1 MSSLIPRYR
10 PLHRPGWLLAGLL
23 AGFVAANASASQSQP
38 LERGWQLRM
47 LPGSRAARDHPPF
60 ERWQAATVPGSVQA
74 DLVAHGQLP
83 DPDWRDNE
91 AKLQWV
97 GLADWQYRLRFAVDP
112 ALRRE
117 RHLAL
122 VFDGLDTLAD
132 VTLDGRPVLHADNMF
147 RRWRVPLDGLAGADE
162 HTLTVTFHSPIAQ
175 WQPWLAQQP
184 YALPGEFDSAF
195 GDEPPGRQVTNYVR
209 KAAYQFGWD
218 WGPRLVTQGIWQ
230 DVRLEAWSGWRLDD
244 FHVAQTHV
252 DADRA
257 QLRAGFAIQSDT
269 AGPARLVVHWRA
281 PDGREGTTARD
292 VRLVAGAQQFDV
304 PVAIARPQRWWPAGY
319 GAPNLYRVS
328 ADVMVDGRVVA
339 QAQRTVGLRSI
350 ELQRTPDRWGHSF
363 AFVVNGA
370 PVFAKGANLVP
381 FDALPSRTTTARMRR
396 LLDDARSVHMNMLRV
411 WGGGTYLP
419 DAFYAIADRRGLMIW
434 QDFMFGGAI
443 PPPDAAFRANVKQEA
458 IEQVTR
464 LRDHPS
470 IVLWSGNNE
479 VQTSWESWGDRQ
491 DFRKRIGPAESARIE
506 QGMHALFDDTLRE
519 VATQLD
525 PEVPYWPGSPESEGD
540 APANSPDSGDA
551 HVWDVWGGSAPVEDY
566 LKTTPRFQS
575 EFGLQSLP
583 VMATIRRFAAP
594 QDLAIDSPVMRAHQ
608 KFDHGN
614 GNQRLLLY
622 VRRGYGEPKDFAA
635 FAYLSQVM
643 QADGIELAVDH
654 LRSARPRSMGALYWQ
669 LNDVWPGA
677 SWSSIDVHGRWKALQ
692 FRARQFYAPVRVV
705 PLRRDGRTSVFLVSD
720 RATPLAAQLRTRVIG
735 MDGTVVSDTTR
746 AVTLPPLASVHV
758 DNLADAALLRGADP
772 HRTLAVFELIADGRT
787 ISRHLLYFDRAA
799 ALTLP
804 APDIRATLRRNANGL
819 ALDLVATR
827 FARAVWIDFG
837 DRDATLSDNG
847 IDLLPGE
854 HAVLQVRSQDDIDTL
869 RRAMHIRSLVDAV
882 AATPGTPP

>member
-1 MSSLIPRYR
+1 MRR
-10 PLHRPGWLLAGLL
+10 PPSFSGIRCCACALALLLHGPVANAVDAMPQTVVLDQGWAFRLAPD
-23 AGFVAANASASQSQP
+23 VAAARAHPAAAAWQP
-38 LERGWQLRM
+38 AQ
-47 LPGSRAARDHPPF
+47 
-60 ERWQAATVPGSVQA
+60 VPGSVQSSLLA
-74 DLVAHGQLP
+74 LGQLP

-91 AKLQWV
+91 AKVQWA
-97 GLADWQYRLRFAVDP
+97 GLADWQYLLRFSADA
-112 ALRRE
+112 ALLRQ
-117 RHLAL
+117 RHLDL

-147 RRWRVPLDGLAGADE
+147 RRWRVPLDGVLSAGE
-162 HTLTVTFHSPIAQ
+162 HVLQLTFHSPITRL
-175 WQPWLAQQP
+175 QPWLAKQP

-195 GDEPPGRQVTNYVR
+195 GDEPPGRQVANYVR

-230 DVRLEAWSGWRLDD
+230 DVRLEAWSGWRLED
-244 FHVAQTHV
+244 FHVAQPHV

-257 QLRAGFAIQSDT
+257 QLQASFTVRADA
-269 AGPARLVVHWRA
+269 AGPARLAVHWRA
-281 PDGREGTTARD
+281 PDGREGTTARE
-292 VRLVAGAQQFDV
+292 VQLVAGSQQIDL
-304 PVAIARPQRWWPAGY
+304 PLTIDHPQRWWPAGY
-319 GAPNLYRVS
+319 GAPNLYAVS
-328 ADVMVDGRVVA
+328 AEIAVGSRVVA
-339 QAQRTVGLRSI
+339 QAKREIGLRSI
-350 ELQRTPDRWGHSF
+350 ELRRTPDRWGHSF
-363 AFVVNGA
+363 AFVVNGV

-381 FDALPSRTTTARMRR
+381 FDALPSRTTGERMRR
-396 LLDDARSVHMNMLRV
+396 LLDDAREAHMNMLRV

-419 DAFYAIADRRGLMIW
+419 DAFYAMADRRGLMIW

-479 VQTSWESWGDRQ
+479 VQTSWESWGDREA
-491 DFRKRIGPAESARIE
+491 FRKRVGPAESARIE
-506 QGMHALFDDTLRE
+506 QGMHALFDGTLRE
-519 VATQLD
+519 VASQLD
-525 PEVPYWPGSPESEGD
+525 PDVPYWPGSPESEGG

-566 LKTTPRFQS
+566 LKSTPRFQS

-594 QDLAIDSPVMRAHQ
+594 QDLAIDSPVLRAHQ

-622 VRRGYGEPKDFAA
+622 VHRGYGEPKDFAS

-677 SWSSIDVHGRWKALQ
+677 SWSSIDVDGRWKALQ

-705 PLRRDGRTSVFLVSD
+705 PLRQHGRTALFVVSD
-720 RATPLAAQLRTRVIG
+720 RTMPLAAQLRTRVIG
-735 MDGTVVSDTTR
+735 MDGKAIADTTR
-746 AVTLPPLASVHV
+746 AVTLPPLASTRV
-758 DNLADAALLRGADP
+758 DDLADAALLHGADP
-772 HRTLAVFELIADGRT
+772 HRTLAVFELIANGQT
-787 ISRHLLYFDRAA
+787 LSRHLLYFDCAA

-804 APDIRATLRRNANGL
+804 SPDIHVSLQRDAHGL
-819 ALDLVATR
+819 TVELEAKQ

-837 DRDATLSDNG
+837 DRDAALSDNG

-854 HAVLQVRSQDDIDTL
+854 TVRVRVQSREALDTL
-869 RRAMHIRSLVDAV
+869 RRALHLRSLVDA
-882 AATPGTPP
+882 TTSPGPAP

>member
-1 MSSLIPRYR
+1 MRRLPSSPGIRCCACALALL
-10 PLHRPGWLLAGLL
+10 LHGP
-23 AGFVAANASASQSQP
+23 VANAVDAMPQTVVLDQ
-38 LERGWQLRM
+38 GWAFRLA
-47 LPGSRAARDHPPF
+47 PDAAAARAHPAAAA
-60 ERWQAATVPGSVQA
+60 WQPAQVPGSVQSSLLA
-74 DLVAHGQLP
+74 LEQLP

-91 AKLQWV
+91 AKVQWA
-97 GLADWQYRLRFAVDP
+97 GLADWQYRLRFSADA
-112 ALRRE
+112 ALLRQ
-117 RHLAL
+117 RHLDL

-147 RRWRVPLDGLAGADE
+147 RRWRVPLDGVLSAGD
-162 HTLTVTFHSPIAQ
+162 HVLQVTFHSPITRL
-175 WQPWLAQQP
+175 QPWLAKQP

-195 GDEPPGRQVTNYVR
+195 GDEPPGRQVANYVR

-218 WGPRLVTQGIWQ
+218 WGPRIVTQGIWQ
-230 DVRLEAWSGWRLDD
+230 DVRLEAWSGWRLED
-244 FHVAQTHV
+244 FHVAQPHV
-252 DADRA
+252 DADHA
-257 QLRAGFAIQSDT
+257 QLQASFTVRADA
-269 AGPARLVVHWRA
+269 AGPARLAVHWRA
-281 PDGREGTTARD
+281 PDGREGTTARE
-292 VRLVAGAQQFDV
+292 VQLVAGSQQIDL
-304 PVAIARPQRWWPAGY
+304 PLTIDHPQRWWPAGY
-319 GAPNLYRVS
+319 GAPNLYAIS
-328 ADVMVDGRVVA
+328 AEVAVGSRVVA
-339 QAQRTVGLRSI
+339 QAKREIGLRSI
-350 ELQRTPDRWGHSF
+350 ELRRSPDRWGHSF
-363 AFVVNGA
+363 AFVVNGL

-381 FDALPSRTTTARMRR
+381 FDALPSRTTDERMRR
-396 LLDDARSVHMNMLRV
+396 LLDDAREAHMNMLRV

-419 DAFYAIADRRGLMIW
+419 DAFYAMADRRGLMIW

-491 DFRKRIGPAESARIE
+491 DFRKRIGATESARIE
-506 QGMHALFDDTLRE
+506 RGMHALFDDTLRDF
-519 VATQLD
+519 ASQLD
-525 PEVPYWPGSPESEGD
+525 PDVPYWPGSPESEGG

-551 HVWDVWGGSAPVEDY
+551 HVWDVWGRSAPVEDY
-566 LKTTPRFQS
+566 LKSTPRFQS

-583 VMATIRRFAAP
+583 VMATTHTFATP

-622 VRRGYGEPKDFAA
+622 VRRGYGEPKDFAS

-643 QADGIELAVDH
+643 QADGIALAVDH

-677 SWSSIDVHGRWKALQ
+677 SWSSIDVDDRWKALQ

-705 PLRRDGRTSVFLVSD
+705 PLRQDGRTALFAVSD
-720 RATPLAAQLRTRVIG
+720 RTMPLATQLRTRVIG
-735 MDGTVVSDTTR
+735 MDGTVVADTTR
-746 AVTLPPLASVHV
+746 AVTLPPLASTRV
-758 DNLADAALLRGADP
+758 DDIADAALLHGAEP
-772 HRTLAVFELIADGRT
+772 HRTLAVFELIANGQT
-787 ISRHLLYFDRAA
+787 LSRHLLYFDRAA
-799 ALTLP
+799 ALALPSPHIHASLQRDAHGLTLE
-804 APDIRATLRRNANGL
+804 
-819 ALDLVATR
+819 LDAKQ

-837 DRDATLSDNG
+837 DHDATLSDNG

-854 HAVLQVRSQDDIDTL
+854 TVRVRVQSREALDTL
-869 RRAMHIRSLVDAV
+869 RRAMHLRSLVDA
-882 AATPGTPP
+882 TTSPGPAP